1 MYINFACRH
10 FPLVNTYIHFNKYR
24 LSLDFY
30 EEAESIQEQEAAS
43 NWTEAV
49 LDWTSFVQMIK
60 TVRAHWAILICHAN
74 DVVY

>member
-1 MYINFACRH
+1 MGIGMYINFACRH

-49 LDWTSFVQMIK
+49 LD
-60 TVRAHWAILICHAN
+60 
-74 DVVY
+74 